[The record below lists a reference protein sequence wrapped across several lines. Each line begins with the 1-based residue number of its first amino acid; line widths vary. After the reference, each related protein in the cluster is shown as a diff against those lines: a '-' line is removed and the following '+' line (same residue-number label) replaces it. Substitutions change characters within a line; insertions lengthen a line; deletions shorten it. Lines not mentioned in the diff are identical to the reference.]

1 MPPSDRADA
10 ADELLDGLATAG
22 HGKLA
27 VTSTLRRLRKQT
39 AMSSGLEGP
48 APAELQER
56 WRGAVRDALEV
67 GVTSLDGVV
76 LMARRMGL
84 APSAVARLKAD
95 LDRSRELLRSAPERV
110 PTGVA
115 ASGFSE
121 RLEPLLESMENH
133 LAELKASA
141 RRYVSAELVAEL
153 RRVTEAHRSDLLG
166 AGIELQAPA
175 VTSIEGVRVFS
186 TRLEVCFVLDNLL
199 SNAIE
204 AVRNSA
210 QRRIEL
216 SMGRDGDR
224 VSVTVSDTGVGIP
237 EELKE
242 DVFKAGVSSKA
253 GGGHGLPRSR
263 ELLARPVEGTDCLA
277 AGNCSRSA
285 VETSCSSAP
294 PPERA
299 QSSWS
304 VSRFSRLA
312 ASVSRPDRAP
322 RSHVATSQIART
334 GTHRSSSRSSRRA
347 RGTHGLSVRRWA
359 SRRPSYAGS
368 DIPRRPAHRV

>member
-1 MPPSDRADA
+1 
-10 ADELLDGLATAG
+10 
-22 HGKLA
+22 
-27 VTSTLRRLRKQT
+27 
-39 AMSSGLEGP
+39 MSSGLEGP

-84 APSAVARLKAD
+84 APSTVARLRAD
-95 LDRSRELLRSAPERV
+95 LDRARKLLRSAPERV
-110 PTGVA
+110 PTGSDA
-115 ASGFSE
+115 AAFSE
-121 RLEPLLESMENH
+121 RLEPLLESMDSH

-141 RRYVSAELVAEL
+141 RRYVSAELVSEL

-175 VTSIEGVRVFS
+175 VTSIEGVRVFG
-186 TRLEVCFVLDNLL
+186 TRLEVCFVLGNLL

-204 AVRNSA
+204 AVRNAS

-263 ELLARPVEGTDCLA
+263 ELLKKRGGDIVLVRSATGEGTEF
-277 AGNCSRSA
+277 
-285 VETSCSSAP
+285 VVHFE
-294 PPERA
+294 
-299 QSSWS
+299 
-304 VSRFSRLA
+304 V
-312 ASVSRPDRAP
+312 V
-322 RSHVATSQIART
+322 
-334 GTHRSSSRSSRRA
+334 
-347 RGTHGLSVRRWA
+347 
-359 SRRPSYAGS
+359 
-368 DIPRRPAHRV
+368 

>member
-1 MPPSDRADA
+1 DSEGSGRSGKTGRDMRFAFGGRGILARTEEALFCLGLTRTPLDPWPIVLLGLGGLVCGAACVPGVRRASLASLRRALMPPSDRADA

-84 APSAVARLKAD
+84 APSTVARLHAD
-95 LDRSRELLRSAPERV
+95 LDRARKLLRRAPERV
-110 PTGVA
+110 PTGVDA
-115 ASGFSE
+115 AEFSE
-121 RLEPLLESMENH
+121 RLEPLLESVENH

-153 RRVTEAHRSDLLG
+153 RRVTEAHRSDMLS
-166 AGIELQAPA
+166 AGVEFQAPA
-175 VTSIEGVRVFS
+175 VTSIEGVRVFG

-204 AVRNSA
+204 AVRNAA

-216 SMGRDGDR
+216 SMCRDGDR
-224 VSVTVSDTGVGIP
+224 VSVMVSDTGVGIP
-237 EELKE
+237 EGLKE
-242 DVFKAGVSSKA
+242 DVFKAGVSSRA

-263 ELLARPVEGTDCLA
+263 ELLKKRGGDIVLVRSTTGEGTEFM
-277 AGNCSRSA
+277 
-285 VETSCSSAP
+285 VHFEI
-294 PPERA
+294 
-299 QSSWS
+299 
-304 VSRFSRLA
+304 V
-312 ASVSRPDRAP
+312 
-322 RSHVATSQIART
+322 
-334 GTHRSSSRSSRRA
+334 
-347 RGTHGLSVRRWA
+347 
-359 SRRPSYAGS
+359 
-368 DIPRRPAHRV
+368 